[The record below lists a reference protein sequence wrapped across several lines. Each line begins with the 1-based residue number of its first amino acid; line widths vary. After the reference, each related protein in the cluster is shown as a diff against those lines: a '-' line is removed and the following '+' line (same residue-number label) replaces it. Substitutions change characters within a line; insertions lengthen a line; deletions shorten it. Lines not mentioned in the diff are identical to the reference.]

1 MFSSRCLVKNIGYLA
16 IGRECERLR
25 TEIGK
30 GETEM
35 SGDIKENFTR
45 RGIWLRLVYMVVFIV
60 SFNVAELVTFAVA
73 AFQFLTS
80 LFTGQPN
87 DRFTQFGQKMAR
99 YLQPIVTYLTFATE
113 DKPFPFAPWPNEP
126 YKEPPVAADSNQ
138 LDEKVTSTKDV
149 AENDEV
155 KPKKPTTRRPPA
167 TRKKRTSR
175 KTHPS
180 EK

>member
-1 MFSSRCLVKNIGYLA
+1 
-16 IGRECERLR
+16 
-25 TEIGK
+25 
-30 GETEM
+30 M

-87 DRFTQFGQKMAR
+87 DRLTQFGQNLAR
-99 YLQPIVTYLTFATE
+99 YLQQIVTYLTFATE

-138 LDEKVTSTKDV
+138 LDDKATSTKDV